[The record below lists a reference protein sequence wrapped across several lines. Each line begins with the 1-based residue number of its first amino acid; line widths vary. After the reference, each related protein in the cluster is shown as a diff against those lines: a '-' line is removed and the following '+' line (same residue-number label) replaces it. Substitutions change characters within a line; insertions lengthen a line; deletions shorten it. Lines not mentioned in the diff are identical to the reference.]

1 MPRSLLPHTLRTTT
15 LAPCGCSL
23 PCAVGKNG
31 LTATWVH
38 DCFPFSCSCSLP
50 FGVVCREAVEQTD
63 VTRECCIG

>member
-38 DCFPFSCSCSLP
+38 DCFPFAP
-50 FGVVCREAVEQTD
+50 VVVLYRLVWYVEKRWNKLT
-63 VTRECCIG
+63 

>member
-31 LTATWVH
+31 LSATWVH

-50 FGVVCREAVEQTD
+50 VSWCGREAVELTYAE
-63 VTRECCIG
+63 T